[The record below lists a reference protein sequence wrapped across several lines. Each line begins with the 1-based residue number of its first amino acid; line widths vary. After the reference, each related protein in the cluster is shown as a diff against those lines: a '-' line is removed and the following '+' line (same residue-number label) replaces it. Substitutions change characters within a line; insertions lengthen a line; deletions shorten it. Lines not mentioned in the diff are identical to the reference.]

1 MGKQI
6 FISFLITVRQPIYK
20 EDQIIY
26 IYRMKKSPAPPKFSS
41 KNPINRRSK
50 KSGRKDIS
58 HDDDSIIYGLHAVI
72 AALQNPV
79 RKCQKLTVTKNAL
92 NEILQQVE
100 ISPNLEVQ
108 EVSPD
113 QINKK
118 LKPGTVHQGALLIT
132 APLPEVSLKTVI
144 ATGKPI
150 IVLDQVTD
158 PRNIGAIIRAATVFG
173 AGGLV
178 MTRHNS
184 PASGGALAKT
194 ASGALEKMPLV
205 RVANIARCLES
216 LSEAGYLTC
225 GLDEEGAKWLGDIP
239 RDRPIACVMGA
250 EGKGLRRL
258 TKENCAQLV
267 RLTASDASS
276 FATLNVA
283 TATAVALYEIIR

>member
-1 MGKQI
+1 
-6 FISFLITVRQPIYK
+6 
-20 EDQIIY
+20 
-26 IYRMKKSPAPPKFSS
+26 MKKSPTPPKFNS
-41 KNPINRRSK
+41 KNPNNQRSNK
-50 KSGRKDIS
+50 HGQKNASL
-58 HDDDSIIYGLHAVI
+58 DDDSIIYGLHAVI

-79 RKCQKLTVTKNAL
+79 RKCKKLTVTKNAL
-92 NEILQQVE
+92 NEILQQAE
-100 ISPNLEVQ
+100 IPPNLEVQ
-108 EVSPD
+108 EASPD

-118 LKPGTVHQGALLIT
+118 LKPGTVHQGALLNT
-132 APLPEVSLKTVI
+132 TPLPEVSLKTVT

-205 RVANIARCLES
+205 RVANLARCLAS

-225 GLDEEGAKWLGDIP
+225 GLDEEGAQWLGDIP

-283 TATAVALYEIIR
+283 TAAAVALYEIIR

>member
-6 FISFLITVRQPIYK
+6 FISFLITAHQPIYK
-20 EDQIIY
+20 DNQIIY
-26 IYRMKKSPAPPKFSS
+26 KYRMKKSPAPSKFSS
-41 KNPINRRSK
+41 NNPKNRISN
-50 KSGRKDIS
+50 KSGRKDTS

-72 AALQNPV
+72 AALQNPA

-92 NEILQQVE
+92 NEILQQAE
-100 ISPNLEVQ
+100 IPPNLEVQ
-108 EVSPD
+108 EASPD

-118 LKPGTVHQGALLIT
+118 LKPGTVHQGALLNT
-132 APLPEVSLKTVI
+132 APLPEVSLETVT

-205 RVANIARCLES
+205 RVANLARCLES

-225 GLDEEGAKWLGDIP
+225 GLDEEGDQWLGDIP

>member
-6 FISFLITVRQPIYK
+6 FISYLITAHQPIYK
-20 EDQIIY
+20 DNQIIY
-26 IYRMKKSPAPPKFSS
+26 KYRMKKSPAPSKFSS
-41 KNPINRRSK
+41 KKTKNRKSN
-50 KSGRKDIS
+50 KSGRKDTS

-92 NEILQQVE
+92 NEILQQAE
-100 ISPNLEVQ
+100 IPPNLEVQ
-108 EVSPD
+108 EASPD

-118 LKPGTVHQGALLIT
+118 LKPGSVHQGALLNT
-132 APLPEVSLKTVI
+132 APLPEVNLETVT

-205 RVANIARCLES
+205 RVANLARCLES

-225 GLDEEGAKWLGDIP
+225 GLDEEGAQWLGDIP

>member
-6 FISFLITVRQPIYK
+6 FIASLITVHQPIYK

-26 IYRMKKSPAPPKFSS
+26 KYRMKKSLVHPKFSS
-41 KNPINRRSK
+41 KNPKNRRSN

-58 HDDDSIIYGLHAVI
+58 HDDDIIIYGLHAVI

-79 RKCQKLTVTKNAL
+79 RSCQKLTVTKNAL
-92 NEILQQVE
+92 NEILQQTE
-100 ISPNLEVQ
+100 IPQNLKVQ
-108 EVSPD
+108 EASPD
-113 QINKK
+113 LINKK
-118 LKPGTVHQGALLIT
+118 LKPGTVHQGALLNT
-132 APLPEVSLKTVI
+132 APLPEVNLKTVT

-194 ASGALEKMPLV
+194 ASGALEKMPLI
-205 RVANIARCLES
+205 RVANLARCLES

-225 GLDEEGAKWLGDIP
+225 GLDEKGGQWLGDIP

-258 TKENCAQLV
+258 TKEHCAKLV

-283 TATAVALYEIIR
+283 TASAVALYEIIR